1 MLLLLV
7 GVVAALVVPLPYVAL
22 RPGSALAV
30 EDLVDLGGG
39 VRIDPVDGDLLLT
52 TVASRRLTA
61 AGLLWA
67 WLDAEAE
74 IEDRES
80 VVPPGVD
87 HDDHRRAQLQLF
99 AESAEVAAAVGLQAA
114 GMDTTIRG
122 DGVLLVAVQPD
133 APAAAVLRP
142 GDVIVGV
149 DGSPVELASD
159 LVQALAARAPGDDV
173 RLTVRRDDRT
183 RDETVRLTTLED
195 RRAGLGVS
203 VATVG
208 LDVDLPVDF
217 RIDQRN
223 IGGPSAGL
231 MVALTVFDLADPVD
245 LARGRVIA
253 GTGTI
258 GLDGRVGPIGG
269 VRHKVLAA
277 RQAGADLFLV
287 PEQDAA
293 AARSAAGGDLQ
304 IVPVGSFDE
313 AVAALR
319 R

>member
-1 MLLLLV
+1 
-7 GVVAALVVPLPYVAL
+7 
-22 RPGSALAV
+22 
-30 EDLVDLGGG
+30 
-39 VRIDPVDGDLLLT
+39 
-52 TVASRRLTA
+52 
-61 AGLLWA
+61 
-67 WLDAEAE
+67 
-74 IEDRES
+74 
-80 VVPPGVD
+80 
-87 HDDHRRAQLQLF
+87 
-99 AESAEVAAAVGLQAA
+99 
-114 GMDTTIRG
+114 
-122 DGVLLVAVQPD
+122 PD

-208 LDVDLPVDF
+208 LDVGLPVDF

-258 GLDGRVGPIGG
+258 G
-269 VRHKVLAA
+269 
-277 RQAGADLFLV
+277 
-287 PEQDAA
+287 
-293 AARSAAGGDLQ
+293 
-304 IVPVGSFDE
+304 
-313 AVAALR
+313 
-319 R
+319 